1 VPAYVVF
8 SDATLQAIADTRP
21 GSRAELAGITGV
33 GAVKLDR
40 YGAAVLDLCADSDMP
55 TTPVD
60 TRRGGPDGTAGRA
73 AEQPGDDP
81 AA

>member
-21 GSRAELAGITGV
+21 GSRAELAGIPGI

-40 YGAAVLDLCADSDMP
+40 YGAAVLELCAQAD
-55 TTPVD
+55 
-60 TRRGGPDGTAGRA
+60 GPQAW
-73 AEQPGDDP
+73 PGP
-81 AA
+81 

>member
-8 SDATLQAIADTRP
+8 SDATLQAIADARP

-40 YGAAVLDLCADSDMP
+40 YGAAVLELCAGSAMP
-55 TTPVD
+55 AAPGN
-60 TRRGGPDGTAGRA
+60 TRPGGPDDRAGRTA
-73 AEQPGDDP
+73 DQPGNDP